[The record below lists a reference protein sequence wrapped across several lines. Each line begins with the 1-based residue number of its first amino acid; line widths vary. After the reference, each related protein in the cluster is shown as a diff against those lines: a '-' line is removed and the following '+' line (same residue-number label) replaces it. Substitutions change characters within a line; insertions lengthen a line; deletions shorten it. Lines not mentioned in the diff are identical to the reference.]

1 MQQQASLD
9 QNYDFFLETDLD
21 KYKGEWVIICGEKI
35 VSHGDNLKEIVEE
48 AKKKCAN
55 KKFLITR
62 VPSEETMI
70 F

>member
-1 MQQQASLD
+1 MPQQAFLD
-9 QNYDFFLETDLD
+9 KNYNFFLETDLD
-21 KYKGEWVIICGEKI
+21 KYKGEWVIICEDKI
-35 VSHGDNLKEIVEE
+35 ISHGNNLKEIVEE
-48 AKKKCAN
+48 AKKRCAN

>member
-1 MQQQASLD
+1 MPQQTFSGTS
-9 QNYDFFLETDLD
+9 YDFFLETDLD
-21 KYKGEWVIICGEKI
+21 KYKGEWVVLCENKI
-35 VSHGDNLKEIVEE
+35 VSHGNNLKEIVEE
-48 AKKKCAN
+48 AKKKCGN

>member
-1 MQQQASLD
+1 MPQQTILNK
-9 QNYDFFLETDLD
+9 NYDFFLETNLD
-21 KYKGEWVIICGEKI
+21 KYKGEWVILCENEI
-35 VSHGDNLKEIVEE
+35 VSHGNNLKKIVEE

-55 KKFLITR
+55 KKFLITK